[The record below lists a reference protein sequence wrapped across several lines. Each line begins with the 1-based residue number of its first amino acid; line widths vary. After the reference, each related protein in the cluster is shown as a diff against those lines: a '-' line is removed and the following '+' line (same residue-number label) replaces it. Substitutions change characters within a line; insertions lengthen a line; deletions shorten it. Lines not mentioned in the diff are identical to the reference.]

1 MSRKFLSVLL
11 TVALVLCFMPVA
23 GASSNLNIVDID
35 ILDKMDDIHSA
46 LSEAS
51 KRGVYEDTYGGMYY
65 DNGRIILLTTNA
77 SRETGS
83 SVAAYKN
90 DSDISI
96 VSCDYTFAE
105 LETAWNII
113 VENASSIPKFVSVGI
128 SPKKNRV
135 TLAVEDK
142 TLLDSDKLAWV
153 PSGVTE
159 IVESDPI
166 QPTASIGCGNTMKNS
181 TRGSTSSCCVGVTT
195 NSGINGLII
204 QGHETLVGDVI
215 KNGSR
220 QTIGSVTQRVQ
231 NTSMATRGPDACFV
245 TLNSGN
251 TVTNTIPEITGANAV
266 VSGQTYTIPAGLPV
280 HMRGHKTKPFS
291 SGEVDEVSVYYQWT
305 ENRDGL
311 THYYVGAKAS
321 YPSKVGDSGGFVFV
335 YTNLGPIWAG
345 LQSGGGETVN
355 YSVFA
360 KATDIA
366 SYFGCYVP

>member
-23 GASSNLNIVDID
+23 GASSNLNIVDIS
-35 ILDKMDDIHSA
+35 ILEKMDNVHSA
-46 LSEAS
+46 LTEAS
-51 KRGVYEDTYGGMYY
+51 KKGIYEDTYGGMYY
-65 DNGRIILLTTNA
+65 DKGRIILLTT
-77 SRETGS
+77 STSKGTVL

-96 VSCDYTFAE
+96 MSCDYTFAE
-105 LETAWNII
+105 LEAAWSTI

-142 TLLDSDKLAWV
+142 TLLDSNKLAWF
-153 PSGVTE
+153 PAGVTE
-159 IVESDPI
+159 IVESAPI

-231 NTSMATRGPDACFV
+231 NTSTATQGPDACFV

-251 TVTNTIPEITGANAV
+251 TVTNTIPEISGANAV
-266 VSGQTYTIPAGLPV
+266 VSGQTYTIQAGLPV

-291 SGEVDEVSVYYQWT
+291 SGEIDEVSVYYQWT

-311 THYYVGAKAS
+311 THYYVGAKAT

-335 YTNLGPIWAG
+335 YTDLGPIWAG

>member
-1 MSRKFLSVLL
+1 MNRKILAVLL
-11 TVALVLCFMPVA
+11 TLALMLSFMPIA
-23 GASSNLNIVDID
+23 GASSNFNIVDVD
-35 ILDKMDDIHSA
+35 ILDKMDDVHST
-46 LSEAS
+46 LTEAS
-51 KRGVYEDTYGGMYY
+51 KNEVYEDTYGGMYY
-65 DNGRIILLTTNA
+65 DNGRIILLATSTSNG
-77 SRETGS
+77 TVS
-83 SVAAYKN
+83 SVTADKN
-90 DSDISI
+90 DSDINI
-96 VSCDYTFAE
+96 MPCDYTFAE
-105 LETAWNII
+105 LEAAWNTI

-142 TLLDSDKLAWV
+142 TFFDSSKLAWFPV
-153 PSGVTE
+153 GITE
-159 IVESDPI
+159 IVESAPI

-195 NSGINGLII
+195 NSGVNGLII

-215 KNGSR
+215 KNGSS

-231 NTSMATRGPDACFV
+231 NTSTAGPDACFV

-266 VSGQTYTIPAGLPV
+266 VSGQTYNVYAGLPV
-280 HMRGHKTKPFS
+280 YMRGHKTQPFS
-291 SGEVDEVSVYYQWT
+291 SGEVDQVTVYYQWT

-311 THYYVGAKAS
+311 THYYVGAKAT